1 MDNLLD
7 ESSVP
12 DSVFPT
18 VLEYFEGCKG
28 MARETLYKKGV
39 EVIKKC
45 EQNQEKEDETDEV
58 IETVEYKRARQLLQ
72 ALPTET

>member
-7 ESSVP
+7 EEAIP
-12 DSVFPT
+12 DDMFPT

-28 MARETLYKKGV
+28 MAREQLLKKGMD
-39 EVIKKC
+39 VIRKQ
-45 EQNQEKEDETDEV
+45 EEKEDGASEDAE
-58 IETVEYKRARQLLQ
+58 ISIEYKRARKLLQ

>member
-7 ESSVP
+7 DNVIP
-12 DSVFPT
+12 DEVFPI

-28 MARETLYKKGV
+28 MAREQLLKKGMDV
-39 EVIKKC
+39 VRIAEEDI
-45 EQNQEKEDETDEV
+45 EKRD
-58 IETVEYKRARQLLQ
+58 ETVESVSYKRARSLLQ

>member
-7 ESSVP
+7 QECVP

-39 EVIKKC
+39 EVIKKY

-58 IETVEYKRARQLLQ
+58 VETVEYKRARELLQ
-72 ALPTET
+72 ALPTES

>member
-7 ESSVP
+7 DNLIP
-12 DSVFPT
+12 DEVFPI

-28 MARETLYKKGV
+28 MAREQLLKKGMDV
-39 EVIKKC
+39 VRIAEEDI
-45 EQNQEKEDETDEV
+45 EKRDETV
-58 IETVEYKRARQLLQ
+58 KSVSYKRARSLLQ